1 MKVSKTSMEG
11 ILLIEPDLFGDSR
24 GFFMESYSRKKY
36 TEHGIDMEFVQDN
49 HSKSVKNT
57 LRGLHYQIKPGQDK
71 IVRVVSGEVFDVVVD
86 MRYGSPTFGKWE
98 GFVLSAANKR
108 QLFVPIG
115 FAHGF
120 CVLSE
125 EAEFLYKCSDYYSPV
140 DERGIIWN
148 DPDLNV
154 KWPIENPILSE
165 RDKKNKFLKD
175 MDKDFIYK

>member
-36 TEHGIDMEFVQDN
+36 AELGINMEFVQDN

-57 LRGLHYQIKPGQDK
+57 LRGLHYQLNPGQDK

-86 MRYGSPTFGKWE
+86 MRHGSPSFGKWE
-98 GFVLSAANKR
+98 GFILSAENKR

-120 CVLSE
+120 CVLSD
-125 EAEFLYKCSDYYSPV
+125 EAEFLYKCSDYYSPL
-140 DERGIIWN
+140 DERGVIWN

-154 KWPIENPILSE
+154 KWPIDNPILSE
-165 RDKKNKFLKD
+165 RDKKNKFFRD
-175 MDKDFIYK
+175 MNKDFIYK

>member
-1 MKVSKTSMEG
+1 MEG

-36 TEHGIDMEFVQDN
+36 AELGINMEFVQDN

-57 LRGLHYQIKPGQDK
+57 LRGLHYQLNPGQDK

-86 MRYGSPTFGKWE
+86 MRHGSPSFGKWE
-98 GFVLSAANKR
+98 GFILSAENKR

-120 CVLSE
+120 CVLSD
-125 EAEFLYKCSDYYSPV
+125 EAEFLYKCSDYYSPL
-140 DERGIIWN
+140 DERGVIWN

-154 KWPIENPILSE
+154 KWPIDNPILSE
-165 RDKKNKFLKD
+165 RDKKNKFFRD
-175 MDKDFIYK
+175 MNKDFIYK